1 MFLKAK
7 KIISAI
13 LKELNLNIKEEC
25 NERYVV
31 LELNF
36 ENKVALKIPELE
48 NVLNN
53 LRKKINK
60 LK

>member
-60 LK
+60 